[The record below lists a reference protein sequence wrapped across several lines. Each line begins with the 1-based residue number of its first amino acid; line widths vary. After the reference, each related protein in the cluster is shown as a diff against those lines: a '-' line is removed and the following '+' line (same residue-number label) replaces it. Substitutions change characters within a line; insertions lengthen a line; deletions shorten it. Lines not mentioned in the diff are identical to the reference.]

1 MRGLFRAA
9 VALFTLGFAV
19 TGCGR
24 SGSSGSSES
33 GKAPEDMPHHAAFRV
48 PGMS

>member
-24 SGSSGSSES
+24 SGSSDNSGS
-33 GKAPEDMPHHAAFRV
+33 GPGPDDMAFQAAFRV
-48 PGMS
+48 PGMT